1 MELHFDALRLLQ
13 ELDALPA
20 TLRECPSLPAEDGF
34 VHEPHS
40 AGSSVSGASS
50 HAASSAGGTAAAAA
64 ATTPAWAKT
73 RRFVFLELIGSGGFA
88 VVFRAYDL
96 LRHEYVA
103 CKLHH
108 VDKSWGDA
116 RKEAFIRHVEREID
130 ITVGVNH
137 PRIVE
142 TYAAFELDH
151 SSFVSVM
158 PYCNG
163 ASLAEML
170 RKHGA
175 LPERDAKSILVG
187 VLHGLRHLHGLRE
200 RVIHFDLKPANILF
214 HEGEVKLS
222 DFGLSKVMGEQ
233 GAGGAPP
240 TAMELTSYGSGTHGY
255 LPPECYEGDASRI
268 DTKVDV
274 FSAGVVFYVMLFYP
288 HKPFFR
294 QANQAEIMQMQ
305 PHAIRAE
312 TQALAFPAKVS
323 ADAQALLRRCL
334 NPNRDERPDVLALL
348 DDPYLAPARAARASG
363 AGTPS

>member
-1 MELHFDALRLLQ
+1 M
-13 ELDALPA
+13 
-20 TLRECPSLPAEDGF
+20 
-34 VHEPHS
+34 
-40 AGSSVSGASS
+40 
-50 HAASSAGGTAAAAA
+50 
-64 ATTPAWAKT
+64 
-73 RRFVFLELIGSGGFA
+73 
-88 VVFRAYDL
+88 
-96 LRHEYVA
+96 
-103 CKLHH
+103 
-108 VDKSWGDA
+108 
-116 RKEAFIRHVEREID
+116 
-130 ITVGVNH
+130 
-137 PRIVE
+137 
-142 TYAAFELDH
+142 
-151 SSFVSVM
+151 
-158 PYCNG
+158 
-163 ASLAEML
+163 
-170 RKHGA
+170 
-175 LPERDAKSILVG
+175 
-187 VLHGLRHLHGLRE
+187 
-200 RVIHFDLKPANILF
+200 
-214 HEGEVKLS
+214 KLS
-222 DFGLSKVMGEQ
+222 DFGLSKVMGAQ